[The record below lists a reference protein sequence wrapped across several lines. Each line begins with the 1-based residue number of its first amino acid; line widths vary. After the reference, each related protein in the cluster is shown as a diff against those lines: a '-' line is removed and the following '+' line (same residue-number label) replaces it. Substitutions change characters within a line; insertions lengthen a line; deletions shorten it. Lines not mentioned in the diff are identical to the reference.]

1 MKRFLIQNEKHELQ
15 VSKVIFGTTY
25 LGNMGEKEAFPQLD
39 RYFELGGRCIDTAR
53 IYSNFEPD
61 DRRPSEEV
69 IGAWFQSTGLR
80 KEIVLSTKGAHPPF
94 GKMDQ
99 SRLGRDDLC
108 FDLEQSLNALKTDY
122 IDLYW
127 LHRDDVNVPVE
138 GVVDTLNDFARQGM
152 VRCFGASNWSVERL
166 LEANSY
172 AEKSG
177 QLGFSAS
184 QIQWSLALCT
194 PQSLGDP
201 TLVCMTD
208 ETRRAYLEHGIP
220 VMAYNAQAKGLFSKL
235 AQCGEEDLPQK
246 VKKRFLCSELRQEN
260 LARFH
265 RVMELSK
272 QYGVSPAVITL
283 AFLTGQKLPTGTIIG
298 CSKISQLEDS
308 MMAQDFQLKPEE
320 IRWLEGK

>member
-138 GVVDTLNDFARQGM
+138 GIVDTLNDFARQGM

-220 VMAYNAQAKGLFSKL
+220 VMAITHRQKGCFPSLPSAAKKTCRKRSKSGFY
-235 AQCGEEDLPQK
+235 ARSFAKKTLPA
-246 VKKRFLCSELRQEN
+246 S
-260 LARFH
+260 
-265 RVMELSK
+265 
-272 QYGVSPAVITL
+272 
-283 AFLTGQKLPTGTIIG
+283 IG
-298 CSKISQLEDS
+298 
-308 MMAQDFQLKPEE
+308 
-320 IRWLEGK
+320 